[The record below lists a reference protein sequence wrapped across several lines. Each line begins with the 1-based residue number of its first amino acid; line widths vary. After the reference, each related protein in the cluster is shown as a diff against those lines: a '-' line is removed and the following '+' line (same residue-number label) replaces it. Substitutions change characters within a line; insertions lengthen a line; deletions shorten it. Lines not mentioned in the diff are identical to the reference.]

1 MTIIGVDPG
10 TLVAGYGVVRAEGS
24 VLTLLDVGIVRNA
37 ASASMPLR
45 LRRLHESLLA
55 AIDRHRPDEFAIET
69 AFYSKNAQS
78 ALKIGQARGA
88 ALLAGALRELPVT
101 EYAPREIKKAVTGNG
116 GASKEQVRYMM
127 MSLLR
132 LSTAPKHLDA
142 TDALAVAVCHA
153 FRAAAS
159 PNGHRDWSS
168 FVAAHPERVI
178 TPKRR

>member
-1 MTIIGVDPG
+1 MTIIGIDPG
-10 TLVAGYGVVRAEGS
+10 TLVAGFGVVEAEGS
-24 VLTLLDVGIVRNA
+24 SLTLLEVGVVRNA
-37 ASASMPLR
+37 ASLSMPLR
-45 LRRLHESLLA
+45 LRRLHETLLTV
-55 AIDRHRPDEFAIET
+55 IDRHHPDEFAIET

-88 ALLAGALRELPVT
+88 AILAGALRELPVT

-116 GASKEQVRYMM
+116 GASKEQVRFMM

-132 LSTAPKHLDA
+132 LSAAPKHFDA

-153 FRAAAS
+153 FRTAA
-159 PNGHRDWSS
+159 PRKGFRDWSS

-178 TPKRR
+178 APKRR